1 MIISTSA
8 TRRLPQLCAACARR
22 VSARNAT
29 TTVPS
34 TTSTTARL
42 QQLPPPTTT
51 TSTTT
56 RPSPLSHHPRFF
68 SSQSTKGSPPT
79 TQKPLPYYAL
89 FPQTLSSGPPPTG
102 PFDIDARALRREYLQ
117 LQATAHPDLHHHAAS
132 TTTTS
137 SSAQK
142 SNADRADALSS
153 HINAAYK
160 TLASPLARAQ
170 YLLAE
175 RYGHDLAGDEA
186 SALTGPPDPALLAE
200 VLLARETIEDA
211 ASEQD
216 LEAIRRD
223 NDERR
228 RLSLRRLAEAFAN
241 EDVPAA
247 VRETVRLRYWEN
259 IAESIHNWEE
269 GKPIVLQH

>member
-22 VSARNAT
+22 ASARNAT

-34 TTSTTARL
+34 TTSTSTRL
-42 QQLPPPTTT
+42 QQPPTTT

-56 RPSPLSHHPRFF
+56 RPLSHHSRFF
-68 SSQSTKGSPPT
+68 SSQSTKESPPA

-89 FPQTLSSGPPPTG
+89 FPQTLPSGPPPTG

-132 TTTTS
+132 TTSSS

-160 TLASPLARAQ
+160 TLASPLTRAQ

-216 LEAIRRD
+216 LEAVRRD